1 MEKTIV
7 EKLNLLKYSKKAI
20 INRPNES
27 YLSEI
32 TDAQTEFPKEA
43 FDLLFVFVK
52 DMTEFKQLVDKV
64 IENQVLNKEGVL
76 FVAYPKKGNKTYST
90 YVHRDEIF
98 PALQVNEQDGYVG
111 KSNLKFNRMVKLD
124 DTFTVTGIKNVERS
138 EKTKTKQSDK
148 AEDYVQF
155 IPNVKAFLETH
166 EQAKNL
172 YSQLTLGYKKDWA
185 RYIFSAK
192 QVATQEKR
200 KVEMIGILEM
210 GYKSKELYRQSLRK

>member
-43 FDLLFVFVK
+43 VDLLFIFVK

-76 FVAYPKKGNKTYST
+76 FVAYPK
-90 YVHRDEIF
+90 REIRPIRLMF
-98 PALQVNEQDGYVG
+98 TEMKFFQLC
-111 KSNLKFNRMVKLD
+111 KSMNTMV
-124 DTFTVTGIKNVERS
+124 
-138 EKTKTKQSDK
+138 
-148 AEDYVQF
+148 
-155 IPNVKAFLETH
+155 
-166 EQAKNL
+166 
-172 YSQLTLGYKKDWA
+172 
-185 RYIFSAK
+185 
-192 QVATQEKR
+192 
-200 KVEMIGILEM
+200 M
-210 GYKSKELYRQSLRK
+210 